1 MPGSRYWAD
10 RTGSGR
16 RRTYPA
22 FRGHEY
28 ADVVVVGG
36 GLTGCTI
43 ASVLAAGGMD
53 VILVDAGRLATGSTE
68 AGLGMILPSPDS
80 SYEAVE
86 KAAGRR
92 VARAAWKEAQRSA
105 REFATAL
112 RKLPNKSDVEPAPF
126 VINARDSDD
135 VAGLWKEQT
144 VRKNAGLQAPWL
156 TPQAAAAES
165 GPASAGAIRLHDAA
179 SYDPVRAALAFASA
193 ATARRA
199 RVFERSAVRRTTFTR
214 TDAKVVLD
222 QGTIST
228 KGVVMATNDPG
239 TLASQ
244 LRRHV
249 RRSTGY
255 CVVTRPLTA
264 PMRREAGQRRA
275 LMAEMSDDPRFLRW
289 LPEDRVLFGGATS
302 KLIGPRQR
310 DKALAGRTAQL
321 MYEFSVRYPVIS
333 GLPAAWGWDVPIV
346 STLDGLPW
354 IGPHRNYPF
363 HFFVLALGWHG
374 DALSWLAARAALR
387 HFKGES
393 RKEDAVFGF
402 ARHG

>member
-135 VAGLWKEQT
+135 VAGLRKEQT
-144 VRKNAGLQAPWL
+144 VRKIVDVIGHAEIVGRNIIKSVEIDMSPLRFDLDRARGSPPARRGPSANRLAEAR
-156 TPQAAAAES
+156 TPRAAE
-165 GPASAGAIRLHDAA
+165 
-179 SYDPVRAALAFASA
+179 
-193 ATARRA
+193 AT
-199 RVFERSAVRRTTFTR
+199 
-214 TDAKVVLD
+214 
-222 QGTIST
+222 
-228 KGVVMATNDPG
+228 PG
-239 TLASQ
+239 TVSRSVVRTCIAAGKSGH
-244 LRRHV
+244 LR
-249 RRSTGY
+249 
-255 CVVTRPLTA
+255 
-264 PMRREAGQRRA
+264 
-275 LMAEMSDDPRFLRW
+275 AEF
-289 LPEDRVLFGGATS
+289 AT
-302 KLIGPRQR
+302 
-310 DKALAGRTAQL
+310 
-321 MYEFSVRYPVIS
+321 
-333 GLPAAWGWDVPIV
+333 
-346 STLDGLPW
+346 
-354 IGPHRNYPF
+354 
-363 HFFVLALGWHG
+363 
-374 DALSWLAARAALR
+374 
-387 HFKGES
+387 
-393 RKEDAVFGF
+393 
-402 ARHG
+402 